1 MRGRE
6 MDKVKRKMIK
16 RTPEYPRPKVW
27 CPREDYHLP
36 EDGIS
41 MSITSA
47 YPSPTSEENK
57 IAVYDGAE
65 MKSQDDSTFALRT
78 SKAMVIDAKCSRYI
92 S

>member
-1 MRGRE
+1 
-6 MDKVKRKMIK
+6 MIK

-47 YPSPTSEENK
+47 YPSPTNEENE
-57 IAVYDGAE
+57 IAVYRSA
-65 MKSQDDSTFALRT
+65 KVKRQDDGTFRLRS
-78 SKAMVIDAKCSRYI
+78 SKAMVIDAGCHRYI